1 MLNVM
6 CQRPGQGE
14 TADVL
19 NGGAPFS
26 FKPSLFIEWFH
37 GTTFYFQGHIDIHSK
52 LIEYFRKVKIEN
64 AHIGTKSNLH
74 PHTSIPFSESPKD
87 SLTSME
93 TTTVLQLAKQKASKS
108 MQKSLF

>member
-1 MLNVM
+1 M

-19 NGGAPFS
+19 NGGVPFS

-37 GTTFYFQGHIDIHSK
+37 GTTFYFQGHLDIHSK
-52 LIEYFRKVKIEN
+52 LTEFIRKAKIES

-74 PHTSIPFSESPKD
+74 PHTSIPFSESLKE
-87 SLTSME
+87 SFTSME
-93 TTTVLQLAKQKASKS
+93 PTTVFQLAKQKASKS
-108 MQKSLF
+108 KQKSLF